1 MTGDMSQK
9 HKESLLFAGDFS
21 DDISGHYS
29 NQKKLKYFSTYSL
42 ITPPIRQSDTTMT
55 TTNAANANAATNVSI
70 NAIYNDAIT
79 AMYGLP
85 RMADAEPNV
94 PFNTVDTPRPNNTG
108 ASTDHTDAEP
118 SFATIF
124 SHAAKHAA
132 TKMKHRR
139 SLTTRTYYR
148 LSASSRVQKALK
160 SFEVENAKSRELP
173 PSDFNLLKRAMERHR
188 ARLDVGDRL
197 TAAQLKTLLL
207 ETRSKEQEAERITL
221 EAFKTNTENATA
233 TEAAS
238 EAVKYCEAR
247 ETYSDLKYWR
257 EALVKEEMRV
267 TPMPMM
273 PNWGCGMKKAQDTF
287 PTPTQHAQITASAG
301 NILRNIL
308 KPETIRRKTISLKF
322 LTQQISEEVAHFLT
336 DPDRHADRKCVVKQI
351 KDAISAAAESKR
363 SKQ

>member
-1 MTGDMSQK
+1 
-9 HKESLLFAGDFS
+9 
-21 DDISGHYS
+21 
-29 NQKKLKYFSTYSL
+29 
-42 ITPPIRQSDTTMT
+42 MT
-55 TTNAANANAATNVSI
+55 TTTHDA
-70 NAIYNDAIT
+70 AIT

-85 RMADAEPNV
+85 RMPDAEPDT
-94 PFNTVDTPRPNNTG
+94 PFNTVDTPRPN
-108 ASTDHTDAEP
+108 ASGVAAAETDADAEP

-124 SHAAKHAA
+124 SHAAKQAA
-132 TKMKHRR
+132 IKMKRRR
-139 SLTTRTYYR
+139 SLMTRTYYR

-160 SFEVENAKSRELP
+160 SFEAANATSHELP
-173 PSDFNLLKRAMERHR
+173 PGDFNLLKRAMERHR
-188 ARLDVGDRL
+188 MRLDVGDRL
-197 TAAQLKTLLL
+197 TAAELKTLVLK
-207 ETRSKEQEAERITL
+207 TRADEQEAERITL

-233 TEAAS
+233 AEEAG
-238 EAVKYCEAR
+238 EAVKYREAR
-247 ETYSDLKYWR
+247 DKYNDLKYWR

-273 PNWGCGMKKAQDTF
+273 MMPNWGCGIKKAQQDTF

-351 KDAISAAAESKR
+351 KDSISAAAAR
-363 SKQ
+363 RKQ

>member
-1 MTGDMSQK
+1 MSQK

-21 DDISGHYS
+21 DDISGNYS
-29 NQKKLKYFSTYSL
+29 NQKKLKYFSIYSL
-42 ITPPIRQSDTTMT
+42 ITSSIRQSDTTMT
-55 TTNAANANAATNVSI
+55 TTTHDA
-70 NAIYNDAIT
+70 AIT

-85 RMADAEPNV
+85 RMADAEPNA

-108 ASTDHTDAEP
+108 ASADTDADAEP

-197 TAAQLKTLLL
+197 TAAELKTLLL
-207 ETRSKEQEAERITL
+207 ETRADEQEAERITL

-238 EAVKYCEAR
+238 EAVKYSEAR
-247 ETYSDLKYWR
+247 EKYNDLKYWR
-257 EALVKEEMRV
+257 ESLVKEEMRV
-267 TPMPMM
+267 TPMQMM
-273 PNWGCGMKKAQDTF
+273 PNWGCGMKKAQDIF

-351 KDAISAAAESKR
+351 KDSISAAAVCR
-363 SKQ
+363 KQ